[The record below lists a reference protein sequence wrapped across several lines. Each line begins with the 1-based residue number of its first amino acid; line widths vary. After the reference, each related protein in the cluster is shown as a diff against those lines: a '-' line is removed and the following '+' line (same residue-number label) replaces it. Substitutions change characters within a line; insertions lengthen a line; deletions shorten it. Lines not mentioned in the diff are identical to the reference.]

1 MKKIALLSVAAAA
14 LLFSACEKKGNSYEF
29 AQILYPSYSGKLLYA
44 DQTEDS
50 IKFATTFDWTLSLGA
65 DWVSANPDSMYGVVP
80 DGYYMINKVPLHF
93 EVNTTDTARMT
104 TVGFNADG
112 KTLLSYYKQV
122 HYLNVKHPS
131 RQNYEFLLTD
141 SAYQQ
146 KDSIM
151 FTVYGA
157 WTLAFKG
164 ETPSWVK
171 FNENT
176 AMSGKAGTYK
186 LIYTLD
192 HNVADEERNAV
203 LSLTS
208 KNVVTD
214 IRIRQLSNKK

>member
-1 MKKIALLSVAAAA
+1 MKKITLFSVAVAA
-14 LLFSACEKKGNSYEF
+14 LLFTACEKKGNSYEF
-29 AQILYPSYSGKLLYA
+29 AQILYPSYAGKLLYA

-93 EVNTTDTARMT
+93 DVNTTDTARTT

-122 HYLNVKHPS
+122 HYLNIKRPL

-141 SAYQQ
+141 SAYRQ

-164 ETPSWVK
+164 ETPDWVK
-171 FNENT
+171 FDENT

-186 LIYTLD
+186 LIYTIEP
-192 HNVADEERNAV
+192 NASDETRNTV

-208 KNVVTD
+208 KSVVTD
-214 IRIRQLSNKK
+214 IKIRQLSNKK